1 MRRLIHWLGV
11 VAVVA
16 VVVIATIVLA
26 AYYFLSQVPDFYEQA
41 LAQQGIE
48 QDRAGD
54 EFEKQVLDLHNDVH
68 EDHVWRAVF
77 TDEQV
82 NGWLATDLIEKFPRI
97 LPYGVSDPRVVI
109 NKDKIRLACRY
120 IGHSLNS
127 VVSVDLEVY
136 VTDEPNVVAIQILRV
151 RSGALPL
158 PVSQVLSAISTA
170 ARRARVKLSW
180 AQDGTPV
187 ALVTVPTERPELDRL
202 MLLDSIELREGE
214 VELIGRTQATPDRAV
229 VGGSD
234 REHRVLIGQTEEA
247 GVGPK

>member
-26 AYYFLSQVPDFYEQA
+26 AYHFLSQVPDFYEQA

-54 EFEKQVLDLHNDVH
+54 EFEKQVLDLHNDVCD
-68 EDHVWRAVF
+68 DHVWRAVF

-120 IGHSLNS
+120 TGHSLNS

-136 VTDEPNVVAIQILRV
+136 VTDEPK
-151 RSGALPL
+151 
-158 PVSQVLSAISTA
+158 VLSAITTA

-187 ALVTVPTERPELDRL
+187 ALVTVPTERPELERL
-202 MLLDSIELREGE
+202 MLLDSIELRDGE

>member
-26 AYYFLSQVPDFYEQA
+26 ACHFLSQVPDFYEQA
-41 LAQQGIE
+41 LAQQEIE

-54 EFEKQVLDLHNDVH
+54 EFEKQVLDLHNDVRK
-68 EDHVWRAVF
+68 DHVWRAVF

-187 ALVTVPTERPELDRL
+187 ALVTVPTERPELNRL

-214 VELIGRTQATPDRAV
+214 VELIGRTQDTPDRAV
-229 VGGSD
+229 VGGLA
-234 REHRVLIGQTEEA
+234 REHRVLIGQTDE
-247 GVGPK
+247 VGDGPQ